1 MTIEP
6 DPAQPARESGRLRR
20 ALGRPLGAVAD
31 FIVPP
36 GCLACGRALA
46 VHDAICAACWRDVSF
61 IRPPLCDVLGIP
73 LAFATGEVTVSAA
86 AIADP
91 PPYDRARAVAH
102 FTGTMRRLVHHLKFH
117 DRHDG
122 RRLLG
127 RWLAE
132 AGRDLLPGCD
142 LIVPVPLARWWLFTR
157 RFNQA
162 ALLSR
167 ELSRLTGIVVD
178 PVTLQR
184 RRNTPSQVGLT
195 EDQRRRNVAG
205 AFAVDARRTAAIAG
219 RHVLLIDDVVTTG
232 ATVSACAR
240 VLRRA
245 GAARVDVLALA
256 LVSDTIL
263 VAP

>member
-1 MTIEP
+1 MFGTM
-6 DPAQPARESGRLRR
+6 
-20 ALGRPLGAVAD
+20 AD
-31 FIVPP
+31 FIVPQA
-36 GCLACGRALA
+36 CLACGRALA
-46 VHDAICAACWRDVSF
+46 DHDAICAACWREVSF

-73 LAFATGEVTVSAA
+73 LAFATGDVTVSAA
-86 AIADP
+86 ALAEP
-91 PPYDRARAVAH
+91 PPYGRARAVAQH
-102 FTGTMRRLVHHLKFH
+102 TGTMRRLVHHLKFH

-132 AGRDLLPGCD
+132 AGRELIADAE
-142 LIVPVPLARWWLFTR
+142 LIVPVPLARWRLFTR

-162 ALLSR
+162 ALLGR
-167 ELSRLTGIVVD
+167 ELSRLSGVPID
-178 PVTLQR
+178 PLVLRR

-205 AFAVDARRTAAIAG
+205 AFAIGRRRARIIEG
-219 RHVLLIDDVVTTG
+219 RRVLLIDDVVTTG